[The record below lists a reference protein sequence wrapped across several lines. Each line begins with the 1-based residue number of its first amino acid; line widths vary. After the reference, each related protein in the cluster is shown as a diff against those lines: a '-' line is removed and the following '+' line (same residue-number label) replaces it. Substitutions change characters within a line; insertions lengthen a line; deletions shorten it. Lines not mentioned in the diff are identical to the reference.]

1 MIRRA
6 LPFAVAGLLGLG
18 ALQAQAHSCVGF
30 GDLAGESPFCPS
42 VSWLKNRQITAGC
55 GTSLYCPNDAVTRL
69 QMAAFLQRMG
79 DTLTP
84 TLLSSSGSAAGAISI
99 AGEGVIT
106 ASLSPGDAVA
116 YSRRVHVT
124 YICSVTVTGAVV
136 VGLDVPISTDG
147 GTTWSLV
154 NGPKANATTMRANAS
169 APGQQIV
176 LAVHGERIVPA
187 NTTEHVAA
195 KVRSLGG
202 AGDASEVSCSGQGI
216 AVQMPDPPP
225 P

>member
-1 MIRRA
+1 MIRKA
-6 LPFAVAGLLGLG
+6 IPYAIAGLLGLG
-18 ALQAQAHSCVGF
+18 ATHAHAHNCVGF

-55 GTSLYCPNDAVTRL
+55 GTNLYCPDDVVTRL

-79 DTLTP
+79 DKLAP
-84 TLLSSSGSAAGAISI
+84 TLMSNSGSAAGGITI
-99 AGEGVIT
+99 AGEGVVL
-106 ASLSPGDAVA
+106 APLSPGDPVPYA
-116 YSRRVHVT
+116 RRVHVS
-124 YICSVTVTGAVV
+124 YVCSLTVTGAVT

-147 GTTWSLV
+147 GVTWTLSTGV
-154 NGPKANATTMRANAS
+154 KANTFTMFGNAS

-176 LAVHGERIVPA
+176 LAVHGQRIVPA
-187 NTTEHVAA
+187 NTTEHVGA
-195 KVRSLGG
+195 KVRSVAG
-202 AGDASEVSCSGQGI
+202 AGDASAVTCTGQGI